1 MAGGAVTI
9 SHSSFLFITTILYLL
24 IPKNPPK
31 AMSKITEKAN
41 VLAVI
46 DQWIGKTEAVILSVA
61 VLAMAA
67 NSIANVLGRY
77 LFSQSLYFSDELNQF
92 LIVIITFIGL
102 GHVTRKGKHIRMSAL
117 YDMLS
122 IRWQKLFMI
131 VIALMTA
138 ATLLLLTWYAGEYV
152 LKIAKRG
159 RVTPALQIPLY
170 LTYIWVVLGFFIAS
184 IQYFL
189 TAYKNLQPD
198 TADKVY
204 ISYTTVDEYLDPDI
218 ADAIKTCAKPV
229 ANNKEPPL

>member
-1 MAGGAVTI
+1 
-9 SHSSFLFITTILYLL
+9 
-24 IPKNPPK
+24 
-31 AMSKITEKAN
+31 MSKITEKAN
-41 VLAVI
+41 ILAVI

-61 VLAMAA
+61 VLTMAV

-131 VIALMTA
+131 VIALTTA
-138 ATLLLLTWYAGEYV
+138 VTLLLLTWYAGEYV

-159 RVTPALQIPLY
+159 RVTPALQVPLY